1 MKNIFRFLV
10 TTSLMLLFCLQVLF
24 PHPNNPSKGLPL
36 ATQNQHSEYFT
47 QAENSRLKGN
57 YDEAID
63 LFTKA
68 LSLARKNKDHKEEI
82 ESLRMLS
89 LLHWNKGNLEDS
101 LSFYSDALSLAE
113 KAGFSDKKVE
123 IEKYVK
129 IHKLYQAGKDY
140 RDDPTRAE
148 LQKSVDSFKEAITL
162 AREIQSRE
170 HELKC
175 LRQLSFT
182 HEELGD
188 IEEYFSLNT
197 LALEIARQ
205 INHKREEGL
214 CLFNIGY
221 YYDAVEDYSQALRY
235 YMDALILSRAQEDI
249 DYVSLC
255 LTNISNIYL
264 ELGDY
269 DKALEYLREVLKIDQ
284 DQLKEEPFAEAYVA
298 IDLNNIG
305 ITYQKRALQSG
316 SAEDVQNALVN
327 YQESLK
333 IARRIQETGT
343 EIEALTNIGFVYVDL
358 ERFSESLKFFEQALE
373 KAEQVQ
379 DLDVTARIL
388 NNIGIVHAQQGN
400 YDFSIEYLQ
409 KALKIATLT
418 GKEEILWEAYF
429 EIANAYMKK
438 GDYYEALSNYKNS
451 IDHLEN
457 IRSRIALEEFKASY
471 LGTDKRLEAY
481 ENTIDLLFELSRL
494 EPEKLYGSEAFLFLE
509 KAKARA
515 FLDRLKVSQVN
526 ITRGVDRDILDQ
538 EDRLMEEISSLNS
551 ELLKP
556 DLSSEQEQN
565 IRENLIQY
573 EEQLENLKREIR
585 ISSPA
590 YADLKYPQI
599 ISLEKTQDEMLDSKT
614 AFFEYSI
621 GEANS
626 YAFVITK
633 KNLKIFPLPPA
644 ETIRSQVKEYLGAVA
659 DRDNPDFRLGHTLFT
674 TLVSP
679 GMEEN
684 LEKIIFIPDD
694 ILHYLPFETL
704 ITQENSHHWLIKDY
718 TIAYAP
724 SVTSLREIIQHEEAR
739 EKNTQKDL
747 LAFGDPYFGPDEE
760 KTDTEGALKSGAEA
774 KSSQFSRLE
783 YSGLEIEKISRLFK
797 NTEVN
802 IFKRENATEARLKE
816 LDLDLYKILHLATH
830 CIIDDNKPA
839 RSHIVFSVGSDSTE
853 DEILQMREIFNLRLN
868 SDLVTLSACQT
879 GLGQLIKGEG
889 IVGLSR
895 SFFHAGAS
903 SAIISLWAVHDQATS
918 QFMERYY
925 YHLRASKS
933 IMVAL
938 QKTKLEMIDSGVLSH
953 PYYWAGFV
961 VTGHADKTL
970 YASNLKYVVYLG
982 VFLLIVG
989 VVIIMVLKR
998 RVRSAS

>member
-1 MKNIFRFLV
+1 MKRIFR
-10 TTSLMLLFCLQVLF
+10 LLATAGLILCFFIQVLL
-24 PHPNNPSKGLPL
+24 PNPNNPSIDLT
-36 ATQNQHSEYFT
+36 ATTQERYSEYFT
-47 QAENSRLKGN
+47 QGEYFRQEGN
-57 YDEAID
+57 YNEAID
-63 LFTKA
+63 SFTKA
-68 LSLARKNKDHKEEI
+68 LAFARENNDQREEI
-82 ESLRMLS
+82 ESLIKLG
-89 LLHWNKGNLEDS
+89 LLHWNKGELQDS
-101 LSFYSDALSLAE
+101 LNFYKDAAAFAE
-113 KAGFSDKKVE
+113 KAGF
-123 IEKYVK
+123 IEKK
-129 IHKLYQAGKDY
+129 EEAEICIRIHDLYKAGKDY
-140 RDDPTRAE
+140 RDNPSQAE
-148 LQKSVDSFKEAITL
+148 LQKSLDSFEEAIAL
-162 AREIQSRE
+162 AREIESRE

-182 HEELGD
+182 YEELTD
-188 IEEYFSLNT
+188 IERFLSLNT
-197 LALEIARQ
+197 SALKIASQ
-205 INHKREEGL
+205 INHEVEENL

-235 YMDALILSRAQEDI
+235 YMDALSISRALQDFE
-249 DYVSLC
+249 YESLC

-269 DKALEYLREVLKIDQ
+269 DKALEYMRDVLRIDREK
-284 DQLKEEPFAEAYVA
+284 LKEDSYVA

-305 ITYQKRALQSG
+305 ITYQKRAIQSG
-316 SAEDVQNALVN
+316 IAEDLQNALVN
-327 YQESLK
+327 YRESLK
-333 IARRIQETGT
+333 ISRRIQEIGT

-358 ERFSESLKFFEQALE
+358 ERFSEALRFFEQALE
-373 KAEQVQ
+373 KAEKAQ

-388 NNIGIVHAQQGN
+388 NNIGIVHAQQEN
-400 YDFSIEYLQ
+400 YDLSIEYLQ
-409 KALKIATLT
+409 RALEIATRT

-438 GDYYEALSNYKNS
+438 GNYQNALANYKNS

-481 ENTIDLLFELSRL
+481 ENTIDLLFELSRH
-494 EPEKLYGSEAFLFLE
+494 EPEKLYGREAFHFLE
-509 KAKARA
+509 RAKARA
-515 FLDRLKVSQVN
+515 FLDRLEVSQVN
-526 ITRGVDRDILDQ
+526 ITRGVDRAILDQ
-538 EDRLMEEISSLNS
+538 EDRLMKEISNLNS
-551 ELLKP
+551 ELFRP
-556 DLSSEQEQN
+556 DLSAEQEQS
-565 IRENLIQY
+565 IRESLAQF
-573 EEQLENLKREIR
+573 EEQLEGLKREIR

-599 ISLEKTQDEMLDSKT
+599 ISLEQTQDEMLDSKT
-614 AFFEYSI
+614 AFFEYSV
-621 GEANS
+621 GEKNS

-633 KNLKIFPLPPA
+633 RNLKIFPLPPVK
-644 ETIRSQVKEYLGAVA
+644 TIRSQVREYLGAVA
-659 DRDNPDFRLGHTLFT
+659 DKDSQDFRLGHALFT

-679 GMEEN
+679 GLEEN

-704 ITQENSHHWLIKDY
+704 LTQEKGDHWLIKDY

-724 SVTSLREIIQHEEAR
+724 SITSLREIIQHEKVR
-739 EKNTQKDL
+739 EKKRTKDL

-760 KTDTEGALKSGAEA
+760 KVDAEGTLKSDTSA
-774 KSSQFSRLE
+774 KATQFSRLE
-783 YSGLEIEKISRLFK
+783 YSGLEIDKIADLFK
-797 NTEVN
+797 KTEVN
-802 IFKRENATEARLKE
+802 ILKRKNATEERLKE
-816 LDLDLYKILHLATH
+816 LDLELYKILHLATH
-830 CIIDDNKPA
+830 CIIDDDKPA

-925 YHLRASKS
+925 YHLRASSS
-933 IMVAL
+933 IMDAL

-961 VTGHADKTL
+961 VTGHADKSL
-970 YASNLKYVVYLG
+970 YTSNLKYLIILG
-982 VFLLIVG
+982 LFLLVVG
-989 VVIIMVLKR
+989 IISFMVLKR
-998 RVRSAS
+998 RIRPAS